1 MVEKQQY
8 FKSKHGTKADPSIK
22 HRVLKIGDPRI
33 PKDSNKFFK
42 LCMLHQPAKI
52 YLSQEH
58 FDYLS
63 DDFDKET
70 YDTFGQSLGHSNEF
84 TLFLEKKDGKMIYI
98 NTEVIIK

>member
-1 MVEKQQY
+1 M
-8 FKSKHGTKADPSIK
+8 SKHETKPDPSIK
-22 HRVLKIGDPRI
+22 HRVLKIGDPRT
-33 PKDSNKFFK
+33 PKDSHKFYK

-52 YLSQEH
+52 YLTQEH

-63 DDFDKET
+63 DDFDQET
-70 YDTFGQSLGHSNEF
+70 YDTFGHSLGYSNEF